1 MRIILGLVNYALI
14 ALIWIIVFRVILEW
28 LGVAY
33 GTNPIQQ
40 LIFEISETLLGPV
53 RTIVPPFGG
62 FDFSPVIV
70 IVVLELLLRII

>member
-1 MRIILGLVNYALI
+1 MGIILGFVVYALR
-14 ALIWIIVFRVILEW
+14 ALIWIVVFRVILEW

-40 LIFEISETLLGPV
+40 LIYEISEFLIAPIRNIFPPLGM
-53 RTIVPPFGG
+53 

-70 IVVLELLLRII
+70 ILILEIIIRLF